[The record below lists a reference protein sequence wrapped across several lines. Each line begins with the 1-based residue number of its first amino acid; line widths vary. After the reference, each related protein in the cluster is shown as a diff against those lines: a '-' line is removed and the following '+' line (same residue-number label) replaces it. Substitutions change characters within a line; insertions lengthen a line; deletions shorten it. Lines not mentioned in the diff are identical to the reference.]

1 MHYKQIVQV
10 VTSLFGLVFAN
21 ITILRFA
28 KHLSYLPSGEVLKD
42 QHGSLFSLLR
52 PLAIDWLLICGFI
65 VQHSFLLP
73 VIKWVLSR
81 IGLAT
86 IERSVYVILTSISLQ
101 ILVVYWKFCTSFII
115 WNVDITENRL
125 LWWMYTLIHC
135 FAWVQFFVQFVF
147 MDPLEL
153 FGVKQVYYSLK
164 GWNDPLIYKSNN
176 LRRLYHYM
184 RHQGLIVLS
193 AVLLVY
199 PIMSID
205 RILLSIMLTL
215 YMIIAWNPDY
225 SDCIYVDKQAKRKRE
240 SFTTGQ

>member
-1 MHYKQIVQV
+1 MYNLLQHFSRYKLLQHYKWVERCFK
-10 VTSLFGLVFAN
+10 LFWHE
-21 ITILRFA
+21 I
-28 KHLSYLPSGEVLKD
+28 
-42 QHGSLFSLLR
+42 
-52 PLAIDWLLICGFI
+52 LLIGF
-65 VQHSFLLP
+65 
-73 VIKWVLSR
+73 
-81 IGLAT
+81 
-86 IERSVYVILTSISLQ
+86 Q

-153 FGVKQVYYSLK
+153 FGVKQVLKIAAIKLSFTTFFFSFQKCFIFQVYYSLK

-199 PIMSID
+199 PIM
-205 RILLSIMLTL
+205 R
-215 YMIIAWNPDY
+215 
-225 SDCIYVDKQAKRKRE
+225 
-240 SFTTGQ
+240 